1 MQTDKLAVRGTEANI
16 QWKPTQDDY
25 ISLTDIANIK
35 GRCKSIMKMAV
46 IYHSV
51 TGNTKNMGEHIV
63 KGMNSVESV
72 DAKSFPIEAVDLE
85 FVKEAKCVVFGSPIY
100 AAHITGQMMNYLLA
114 EAGKLELAGKLAG
127 AYTTAQYVH
136 GGAELGIREMLDHCM
151 VMGALMNDP
160 TLSEQMVVSCLDWV
174 GLFFACNPCVS
185 RAAGFFNLGHHM
197 SPASGKQFKIRVQNV

>member
-1 MQTDKLAVRGTEANI
+1 MDKPVVRGTEVDI
-16 QWKPTQDDY
+16 QWKPNQNDY

-63 KGMNSVESV
+63 KGMNSVEGV
-72 DAKSFPIEAVDLE
+72 DARSFPIEAVDVE
-85 FVKEAKCVVFGSPIY
+85 FVKEANCVVFGSPIY

>member
-1 MQTDKLAVRGTEANI
+1 
-16 QWKPTQDDY
+16 
-25 ISLTDIANIK
+25 
-35 GRCKSIMKMAV
+35 MKMAV

-51 TGNTKNMGEHIV
+51 TGNTKHMGERIAR
-63 KGMNSVESV
+63 GMNSVEGV
-72 DAKSFPIEAVDLE
+72 EARCFGIEAVDTA

-151 VMGALMNDP
+151 VLGALIYSGGGSWGKPVIHLGPVGIDH
-160 TLSEQMVVSCLDWV
+160 TLDIEQFAENFEIYGKRMAAKAVE
-174 GLFFACNPCVS
+174 LFS
-185 RAAGFFNLGHHM
+185 
-197 SPASGKQFKIRVQNV
+197 